1 MRALLVALDLPT
13 ASQIGDALG
22 QAWPGASISL
32 AATVDDAREHMGRE
46 HVDVVLLGASAA
58 NGGLQLCEDVCE
70 SVPVPVLLVAE
81 RRGLIDARRA
91 MELGIQGVL
100 WLPLTP
106 SAVVE
111 AVRAAS
117 DAARI
122 SSQEPSGALVAGP
135 LRIDY
140 GAREV
145 TVEGA
150 PVELSAIEYR
160 LLYHLTRNANSV
172 LAYETLIAKV
182 WGRRQST
189 DRETLRV
196 HIERLRLKIPS
207 GGVQG
212 TYAIVRRAGFGFGFA
227 VRASAEG

>member
-1 MRALLVALDLPT
+1 MD
-13 ASQIGDALG
+13 
-22 QAWPGASISL
+22 
-32 AATVDDAREHMGRE
+32 RE
-46 HVDVVLLGASAA
+46 HVDIVLLGASAA
-58 NGGLQLCEDVCE
+58 NGGLQLCEDVCD

-81 RRGLIDARRA
+81 RRSLIDARRA

-100 WLPLTP
+100 WLPLTEG
-106 SAVVE
+106 AVVE
-111 AVRAAS
+111 AVRVACDSTRATNR
-117 DAARI
+117 D
-122 SSQEPSGALVAGP
+122 PSGALVAGP

-140 GAREV
+140 DAREV

-150 PVELSAIEYR
+150 RVNLSAIEYR

-196 HIERLRLKIPS
+196 HIERLRLKIPD

-227 VRASAEG
+227 VRASVEG